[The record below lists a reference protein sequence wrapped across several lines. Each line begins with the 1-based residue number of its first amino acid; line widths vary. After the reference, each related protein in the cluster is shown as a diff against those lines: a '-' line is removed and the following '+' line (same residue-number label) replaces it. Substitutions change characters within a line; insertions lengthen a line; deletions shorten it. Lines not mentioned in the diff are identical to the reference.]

1 MDRIG
6 REWQL
11 EEGQLELGARSRVF
25 FLEMSYVHASRKTVF
40 RSFRRAEENAG
51 GLTPDTQAVTTCK
64 NWQRSSQPFS
74 VKGLFFDLLLHRP
87 GKRRRRRAAG
97 PRRWRRRL
105 LLPDVRRLQLGGEH
119 VEHDLHV
126 LVAAGLHVLVEL
138 QDATVACIM
147 TMSSFGQFQISN
159 GKEKIII

>member
-1 MDRIG
+1 MKP
-6 REWQL
+6 L
-11 EEGQLELGARSRVF
+11 LLPLPPGQRKTFRHGL
-25 FLEMSYVHASRKTVF
+25 YVHASRKTVF